1 MVTNLKVLFP
11 SKMIMA
17 RKKGKRSAHT
27 SGIEIYTMLD
37 ITG

>member
-11 SKMIMA
+11 SKVIMA
-17 RKKGKRSAHT
+17 RKKGKRSAYT